1 MDSLRLEDKCKFGEL
16 LEGDKVTVGGEGFLE
31 DMSSPRA
38 SRQDKVCIHD
48 LTSAP

>member
-31 DMSSPRA
+31 DMSSPSLGVYLIR
-38 SRQDKVCIHD
+38 DD
-48 LTSAP
+48 